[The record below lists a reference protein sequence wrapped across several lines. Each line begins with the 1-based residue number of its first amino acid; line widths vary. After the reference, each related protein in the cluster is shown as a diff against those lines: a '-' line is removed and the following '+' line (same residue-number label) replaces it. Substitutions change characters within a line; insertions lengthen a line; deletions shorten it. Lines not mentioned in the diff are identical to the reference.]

1 MDYKLV
7 IRTAVLA
14 GELMLLS
21 GAETYRVED
30 TMNRILQTAGT
41 QTAEAL
47 VFRTGILATIDDP
60 DIEPVTMMHRVK
72 ASGTNLNR
80 IMQVN
85 AISRKYCA
93 GEMTLLEAY
102 EGLGSIQKKKYKIR
116 HYNLATIIIPAGF
129 APLFGGQ
136 MPEMLLSAL
145 AGALLALI
153 ITAAKKW
160 KVNGL
165 ISDVVSS
172 FVVVMAVFL
181 LGIKMT
187 GVNIDVVIISA
198 IMPLVPG
205 VAITNAVRD
214 IVQGDYM
221 SGNARVLE
229 AFLTAAGIAIGAGAG
244 MWLARLVIGGGM
256 AG

>member
-1 MDYKLV
+1 
-7 IRTAVLA
+7 
-14 GELMLLS
+14 
-21 GAETYRVED
+21 
-30 TMNRILQTAGT
+30 
-41 QTAEAL
+41 
-47 VFRTGILATIDDP
+47 
-60 DIEPVTMMHRVK
+60 
-72 ASGTNLNR
+72 
-80 IMQVN
+80 
-85 AISRKYCA
+85 
-93 GEMTLLEAY
+93 
-102 EGLGSIQKKKYKIR
+102 
-116 HYNLATIIIPAGF
+116 
-129 APLFGGQ
+129 

-160 KVNGL
+160 NVNGL

-172 FVVVMAVFL
+172 FAVVTAAFL
-181 LGIKMT
+181 LGTKMT

-214 IVQGDYM
+214 IVQGDYI
-221 SGNARVLE
+221 SGNARVME

-244 MWLARLVIGGGM
+244 MWISRLLIVGGM